1 MNYLNENIDSL
12 NKKLQ
17 DGEITAEDLAK
28 ETVKNIKETDKKIN
42 AWITVDEDAKP
53 AEDLDFAKNK
63 LAGIPLLVR
72 LTWMNLQWV
81 HQLNILTMVQ
91 LIIHG
96 T

>member
-42 AWITVDEDAKP
+42 AWITVDEEAKP
-53 AEDLDFAKNK
+53 AENLDFNKNK
-63 LAGIPLLVR
+63 LAGILC
-72 LTWMNLQWV
+72 
-81 HQLNILTMVQ
+81 
-91 LIIHG
+91 
-96 T
+96 

>member
-42 AWITVDEDAKP
+42 AWIDRKSV
-53 AEDLDFAKNK
+53 
-63 LAGIPLLVR
+63 V
-72 LTWMNLQWV
+72 
-81 HQLNILTMVQ
+81 
-91 LIIHG
+91 
-96 T
+96 

>member
-42 AWITVDEDAKP
+42 AWIKIGRAHV
-53 AEDLDFAKNK
+53 
-63 LAGIPLLVR
+63 
-72 LTWMNLQWV
+72 
-81 HQLNILTMVQ
+81 
-91 LIIHG
+91 
-96 T
+96 